1 MSTRTSLG
9 DSVRLKGLLSEIR
22 AALFPQRRPRRTSF
36 EDVEAGVRADLVER
50 LVSAIREVD
59 GLARAAGKR
68 SQKGHGGLSPKARWY
83 QLMAYLAQILDGVLR
98 NVDLERFEGKME
110 ELERTVEELQRT
122 GPQAAG

>member
-1 MSTRTSLG
+1 MSTPTRLG
-9 DSVRLKGLLSEIR
+9 DGFRLRRLLGEIR
-22 AALFPQRRPRRTSF
+22 AGLFPQHRLRRTNF
-36 EDVEAGVRADLVER
+36 EDLEAGVRADVVER

-110 ELERTVEELQRT
+110 ELEKTVEELQRT
-122 GPQAAG
+122 GPQPAG

>member
-1 MSTRTSLG
+1 MSTPTRLG
-9 DSVRLKGLLSEIR
+9 DGIRLRRLLGEIR
-22 AALFPQRRPRRTSF
+22 AALFAKRRLRRTNF
-36 EDVEAGVRADLVER
+36 EDLETGVRADVVER

-68 SQKGHGGLSPKARWY
+68 SKKGHGGLSPKARWY

-110 ELERTVEELQRT
+110 ELEKTVEELQRT